1 MIVNRQSCRL
11 LLLLLGFVMGM
22 SPASSAYSQEGGT
35 RLAASDASR
44 PLLSFAVLSDIHIR
58 AGDPESAFRLAKA
71 LDDWDKIRPGRRL
84 TVINGD
90 LTDGSPQDYQVLKET
105 LKPYAGQGNSRFH
118 FTMGNH
124 DFYQLW
130 KHRKNGSLD
139 TSGLN
144 PQWSSAREVA
154 LFTKAFGYGRP
165 YHDAW
170 IQGFHFIFLSGEAYR
185 DLYPAAAEDAYLSQ
199 AQLLW
204 LDEKLKEEPPD
215 EDGNGPTDGFR
226 RPVFLFLHQPLPGTL
241 EGSGRG
247 RGVVQYGQLRS
258 ILESRPGCILF
269 SGHTHWNWGTT
280 RQIWDGP
287 FLAAGSS
294 SVRQVLEADDRPSP
308 ALSQSLAVDVYAD
321 RVEIRGREHS
331 TRRWIGMPYIKGY

>member
-1 MIVNRQSCRL
+1 MNRYGCRL
-11 LLLLLGFVMGM
+11 LLLLLGIVLGMGPA
-22 SPASSAYSQEGGT
+22 SPAYSLDGGT
-35 RLAASDASR
+35 ARTQAGADR
-44 PLLSFAVLSDIHIR
+44 PLLSFAVLSDVHVR
-58 AGDPESAFRLAKA
+58 AGDAESTDRLVKA
-71 LDDWDKIRPGRRL
+71 LDDWDRIRPGRKL

-90 LTDGSPQDYQVLKET
+90 LTDGSPQDYRVLKET
-105 LKPYAGQGNSRFH
+105 LKPYAGQGNALFH

-130 KHRKNGSLD
+130 KRKKNGNLD

-144 PQWSSAREVA
+144 PEWSSAREVT

-185 DLYPAAAEDAYLSQ
+185 DLNPAAAEDAYLSQ

-204 LDEKLKEEPPD
+204 LKRKLKEEPPD
-215 EDGNGPTDGFR
+215 AAGNVSSAGSSR
-226 RPVFLFLHQPLPGTL
+226 RPVFIFLHQPLPGTL
-241 EGSGRG
+241 EGSERE
-247 RGVVQYGQLRS
+247 RGVVQHGQLRS
-258 ILESRPGCILF
+258 ILEKRPGCILF

-294 SVRQVLEADDRPSP
+294 SVRQVLETDDRPSP
-308 ALSQSLAVDVYAD
+308 ALSQSLGVDVYAD

-331 TRRWIGMPYIKGY
+331 TQRWIGTPFIKGY